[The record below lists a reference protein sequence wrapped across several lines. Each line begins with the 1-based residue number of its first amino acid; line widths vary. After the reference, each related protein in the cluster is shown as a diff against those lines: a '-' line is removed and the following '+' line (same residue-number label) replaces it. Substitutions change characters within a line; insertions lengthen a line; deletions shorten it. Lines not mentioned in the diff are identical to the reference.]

1 MITDLIITLL
11 ISFGYVVVVAV
22 ITFLLAFGYY
32 ILTEHEK
39 N

>member
-22 ITFLLAFGYY
+22 ITFLLTFGYY

>member
-1 MITDLIITLL
+1 MITNLIITLL

-22 ITFLLAFGYY
+22 ITFLLTFGYY
-32 ILTEHEK
+32 ILTENEK